1 MNPISLEEMR
11 SQYCPRI
18 SGKDVL
24 DSFKKKKSLKLLLID
39 IRPAIEFQLFNI
51 KKSKNIPFDNV
62 NFTKLSQTLA
72 QTTVQLSTAN
82 ENDTMNYLI
91 YLLQKK
97 KDANKVV
104 IGSQSKMNLAIE
116 FANKLVQLKMSKV
129 CILNNGVE
137 CFQSTLELVNQ
148 S

>member
-1 MNPISLEEMR
+1 
-11 SQYCPRI
+11 
-18 SGKDVL
+18 
-24 DSFKKKKSLKLLLID
+24 
-39 IRPAIEFQLFNI
+39 
-51 KKSKNIPFDNV
+51 
-62 NFTKLSQTLA
+62 
-72 QTTVQLSTAN
+72 
-82 ENDTMNYLI
+82 MNYLI

-97 KDANKVV
+97 KDAIKVV